1 MKINSTDTATFCF
14 QQLLDAT
21 QTKPNLITIIVAT
34 EAENQMQQNK
44 QIYISKYDKNQH
56 SRSTQQDC

>member
-34 EAENQMQQNK
+34 EAENQVQQNK
-44 QIYISKYDKNQH
+44 QIYIFKYDQK
-56 SRSTQQDC
+56 ST